1 MPMKIEELTEQA
13 LALPNEAKALL
24 VDRLVESLDP
34 SEAGELHD
42 LWAGEAQR
50 RLRELRSGA
59 VQAIPGDEALA
70 RLREQYTG

>member
-24 VDRLVESLDP
+24 VDQLVESLDP
-34 SEAGELHD
+34 SEEGELHD
-42 LWAGEAQR
+42 LWAIEAQR

-70 RLREQYTG
+70 RLREKYSG